1 MAARKKQ
8 DAGRELSIDGLEEVF
23 ASFAEDRARVVAKN
37 AVSSMGVRRAARVP
51 EGLAENTLGFDV
63 ELKQGARCDQERS
76 GRCWMFAALNTMRQQ
91 VIERYKLDN
100 FEFSQA
106 WTLFFDKLEKSN
118 WFFEQILDTLDEPLD
133 SREMAFILAGPV
145 DDGGQWDMLA
155 ALVEKYGLVPKEA
168 YPETACSKN
177 TYQIDA
183 YLTRYLRK
191 CARDLREA
199 HEEGAT
205 AEELRA
211 MKKGYMANVQH
222 MLVMAF
228 GQPPRE
234 FDVRLR
240 DRDAKL
246 VVSGRF
252 TPKKFAR
259 KVLRMHPGDY
269 VSLISAPTADK
280 PYMRPYTVRRLGNVV
295 EAGGVRHL
303 NLPVERLKELALAQ
317 LKDGRPVWF
326 GCDVDQSYLQDEGV
340 MDTAALDADALFGFE
355 VEGGFDRAARLDY
368 GESFMTHAM
377 TFLGARLDADGAP
390 VSWKVENSWGKD
402 HGRDG
407 FDTMSDEWFSEYVY
421 QVVVDKKYLKPE
433 ERKAYREGEAIEL
446 APWDPFG
453 TLA

>member
-1 MAARKKQ
+1 MERGLALA
-8 DAGRELSIDGLEEVF
+8 DVEAGFD
-23 ASFAEDRARVVAKN
+23 SFAEDAARVVAKN

-51 EGLAENTLGFDV
+51 EGVADNALAFDV

-91 VIERYKLDN
+91 AIERYKLEN

-106 WTLFFDKLEKSN
+106 WPLFFDKLEKSN
-118 WFFEQILDTLDEPLD
+118 WFFEQVLDTVDEPLD
-133 SREMAFILAGPV
+133 GREVAFILADPV
-145 DDGGQWDMLA
+145 GDGGQWDMFA

-177 TYQIDA
+177 TCQLDA

-191 CARDLREA
+191 CAREMRHA
-199 HEEGAT
+199 HEGGAPQ
-205 AEELRA
+205 EQLRA
-211 MKKGYMANVQH
+211 MKKGYMANVQN
-222 MLVMAF
+222 MLVIAF
-228 GQPPRE
+228 GRPPRE

-240 DRDAKL
+240 DRDGKL
-246 VVSGRF
+246 VVSGCF
-252 TPKKFAR
+252 TPQKFAR
-259 KVLRMHPGDY
+259 KMLRTRLSDY

-280 PYMRPYTVRRLGNVV
+280 PYMRTYTVRRLGNVV

-326 GCDVDQSYLQDEGV
+326 GCDVDQSYLQDEGI
-340 MDTAALDADALFGFE
+340 MDTAALDVDSLFGFA
-355 VEGGFDRAARLDY
+355 VEGGFTRADRLDY
-368 GESFMTHAM
+368 GESLMTHAM
-377 TFLGARLDADGAP
+377 TFLGARLGSDGLP

-407 FDTMSDEWFSEYVY
+407 FDTMSDAWFSEYVY

-433 ERKAYREGEAIEL
+433 ERKAYRECEAIEL

-453 TLA
+453 ALA

>member
-1 MAARKKQ
+1 MAAKKKQ
-8 DAGRELSIDGLEEVF
+8 DAERGLALGDIEAGF
-23 ASFAEDRARVVAKN
+23 ASFAEDAARVVAKN
-37 AVSSMGVRRAARVP
+37 AVSSVGVRRAARVP
-51 EGLAENTLGFDV
+51 EGLAENTLGFDI

-106 WTLFFDKLEKSN
+106 WPLFFDKLEKSN
-118 WFFEQILDTLDEPLD
+118 WFFEQVLDTLDEPLD
-133 SREMAFILAGPV
+133 GREMAFILADPV
-145 DDGGQWDMLA
+145 GDGGQWDMFA

-168 YPETACSKN
+168 YPETACSRD
-177 TYQIDA
+177 TDQIDLC
-183 YLTRYLRK
+183 LTRYLRR

-199 HEEGAT
+199 HEAGKAL
-205 AEELRA
+205 EELRT
-211 MKKGYMANVQH
+211 MKKGYMANVQN
-222 MLVMAF
+222 MLVVAF

-240 DRDAKL
+240 DRDGKL

-252 TPKKFAR
+252 TPQKFVR
-259 KVLRMHPGDY
+259 KVLRMRPADY

-280 PYMRPYTVRRLGNVV
+280 PYMRAYTVRRLGNVV

-303 NLPVERLKELALAQ
+303 NLPIERLKELALAQ
-317 LKDGRPVWF
+317 LKDGHPVWF
-326 GCDVDQSYLQDEGV
+326 GCDVDQSYLRDEGV
-340 MDTAALDADALFGFE
+340 MDTAALDVDALFGFA
-355 VEGGFDRAARLDY
+355 VEGGFDRAAQLDY
-368 GESFMTHAM
+368 GESLMTHAM
-377 TFLGARLDADGAP
+377 TFLGVRFDADGVP

-407 FDTMSDEWFSEYVY
+407 FDTMSDAWFSEYVY
-421 QVVVDKKYLKPE
+421 QVVVDKKHLTPE
-433 ERKAYREGEAIEL
+433 ERKAYRAGELVEL

-453 TLA
+453 ALA

>member
-1 MAARKKQ
+1 MAARKRQ
-8 DAGRELSIDGLEEVF
+8 DAGRELSIEGIEEVF
-23 ASFAEDRARVVAKN
+23 ASFAEDRAHVIAKN
-37 AVSSMGVRRAARVP
+37 AVSSAGVRRAARVP
-51 EGLAENTLGFDV
+51 EGIADNTLGFDV
-63 ELKQGARCDQERS
+63 ELKQGARCNQERS

-91 VIERYKLDN
+91 VIERYKLEN

-133 SREMAFILAGPV
+133 GREMAFILAGPV

-168 YPETACSKN
+168 YPETACSRN
-177 TYQIDA
+177 TDQIDA

-199 HEEGAT
+199 HEGGAT
-205 AEELRA
+205 SEELRA
-211 MKKGYMANVQH
+211 MKGSYMANVQR
-222 MLVMAF
+222 MLVIAF
-228 GQPPRE
+228 GRPPRE

-240 DRDAKL
+240 DRDGKL
-246 VVSGRF
+246 AVSGRF
-252 TPKKFAR
+252 SPKKFAR

-340 MDTAALDADALFGFE
+340 MDTAALDVDALFGFE
-355 VEGGFDRAARLDY
+355 VEGGFSRAARLDY
-368 GESFMTHAM
+368 GESVMTHAM
-377 TFLGARLDADGAP
+377 TFLGARLGAGGTP

-433 ERKAYREGEAIEL
+433 ERKAYREGELIEL

>member
-1 MAARKKQ
+1 MAARKRQ
-8 DAGRELSIDGLEEVF
+8 DTARELSIEGIEEVF
-23 ASFAEDRARVVAKN
+23 SSFDGDRARVVAKN

-51 EGLAENTLGFDV
+51 EGMGANALAFDV

-118 WFFEQILDTLDEPLD
+118 WFFEQVLDTLDEPLD

-191 CARDLREA
+191 CARDLRDA
-199 HEEGAT
+199 HT
-205 AEELRA
+205 AGTPLDGLRE
-211 MKKGYMANVQH
+211 MKGGYMANVQR

-228 GQPPRE
+228 GCPPRE

-240 DRDAKL
+240 DRDGKL

-252 TPKKFAR
+252 TPKKFCR
-259 KVLRMHPGDY
+259 KVLRARPGDY
-269 VSLISAPTADK
+269 ISLISAPTADK

-340 MDTAALDADALFGFE
+340 MDTAALDVDALFGFA

-368 GESFMTHAM
+368 GESVMTHAM
-377 TFLGARLDADGAP
+377 TFLGVRLSADGTP
-390 VSWKVENSWGKD
+390 LSWKVENSWGKD

-433 ERKAYREGEAIEL
+433 ERKAYREGELVEL